1 MTEMMDRPFHPRALA
16 EIAIRC
22 LDFEAMQDFYGR
34 VLGLARV
41 QPGARGGYGDGI
53 VFYRL
58 GESFGGHVAV
68 LALFSSGTRGVSM
81 STGDAEQPVQ
91 AGLRSSLHHLAL
103 SLPWEEQEAA
113 AARLQEEGL
122 DGRFE
127 TFSWAGWRGLFTRDP
142 DGNTVELVAAS
153 PDWHIA

>member
-1 MTEMMDRPFHPRALA
+1 MTERPFQLRALG

-22 LDFEAMQDFYGR
+22 RDFAGMQDFYSR
-34 VLGLARV
+34 VLGLPAV
-41 QPGARGGYGDGI
+41 ESSERGGYGDGL

-68 LALFSSGTRGVSM
+68 LALFDSETASVSLSSGDM
-81 STGDAEQPVQ
+81 EIPVQ

-113 AARLQEEGL
+113 ADWLTQQGFDAKFQ
-122 DGRFE
+122 RFP
-127 TFSWAGWRGLFTRDP
+127 WAGWRGLFTRDP
-142 DGNTVELVAAS
+142 DGNTVELVAAE
-153 PDWHIA
+153 PDWHLS